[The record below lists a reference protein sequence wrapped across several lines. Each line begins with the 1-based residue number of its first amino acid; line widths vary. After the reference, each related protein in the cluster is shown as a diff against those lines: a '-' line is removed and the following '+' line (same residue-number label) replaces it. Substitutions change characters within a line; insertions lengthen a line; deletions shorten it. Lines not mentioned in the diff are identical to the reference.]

1 MKKINTIKLQS
12 GTVPV
17 PVCNMLTSYCDVLIL
32 VQCVSILT
40 FVEQRKKKKNKSA
53 TDQSIAHFTKILE
66 KCKNFDVMMMVLR
79 GKDSRFIKI
88 DCLEFMNVYFQ
99 SAFSEELMP
108 TNWISLNY
116 YHKHVYY
123 IFQFFQKAYS
133 LIAATIKK
141 RKEREEEKLT
151 TTRLNILI
159 QNSNVFLMI
168 VKFHNASHQHLFIL
182 T

>member
-1 MKKINTIKLQS
+1 MAIKLQS

-17 PVCNMLTSYCDVLIL
+17 PVCNMMTSYCDVLIL

-40 FVEQRKKKKNKSA
+40 FVEQRKKKKQA

-79 GKDSRFIKI
+79 GKDRFIKI

-116 YHKHVYY
+116 IINMLLHFLVFPES
-123 IFQFFQKAYS
+123 IFSYCCYDKE
-133 LIAATIKK
+133 
-141 RKEREEEKLT
+141 KEREEEKLT

-159 QNSNVFLMI
+159 QNSNAFLMI